1 MIKELWQRS
10 VSLQIISLHID
21 LNPASASFQLLYSLY
36 STACVINSEYS
47 DPLTFDQVFDIFST
61 QSSTSS
67 HIIEF
72 QFAQLGPQNKSI
84 YTYDSAQLN
93 NSANVIM
100 ESITTGLP
108 VSAGYLLAVLEAFN
122 ATDNSTISPNT
133 GDDSS
138 SSNSG
143 GSGGSNPPNTALAMY
158 EFCLHLFSC
167 SNRY

>member
-1 MIKELWQRS
+1 M
-10 VSLQIISLHID
+10 
-21 LNPASASFQLLYSLY
+21 SAPFQLLYSLY

-47 DPLTFDQVFDIFST
+47 DPSTFDQVFDIFST

-67 HIIEF
+67 HIIEY

-93 NSANVIM
+93 DSANVIK
-100 ESITTGLP
+100 ESIATGLP

-122 ATDNSTISPNT
+122 ATDNSTVPPNHVND
-133 GDDSS
+133 GS

-143 GSGGSNPPNTALAMY
+143 GSGGPNPPNTALAMY
-158 EFCLHLFSC
+158 EFCFHVYSHVLTVVEGSSC
-167 SNRY
+167 TL